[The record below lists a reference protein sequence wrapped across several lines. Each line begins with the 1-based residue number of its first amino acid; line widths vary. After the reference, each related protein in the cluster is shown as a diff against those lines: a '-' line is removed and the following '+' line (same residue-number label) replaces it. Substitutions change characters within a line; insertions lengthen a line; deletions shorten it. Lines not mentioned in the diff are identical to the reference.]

1 MSKAPGTFFSAA
13 GSCNAGRATTRKP
26 ALSVLRRRT
35 MHGVIYLVGLIV
47 VIMFILSLLG
57 LR

>member
-1 MSKAPGTFFSAA
+1 
-13 GSCNAGRATTRKP
+13 
-26 ALSVLRRRT
+26 

-47 VIMFILSLLG
+47 VVMVILSLIG